1 MRLFAKYELAPLGL
15 IPPIV
20 SAYLKREPQL
30 HSLVNSWLDE
40 EEFEKLIREKSFSE
54 DKRKSLVSHL
64 LNQYKI
70 AGIDVEK
77 QKKLVQQISSL
88 NDANTF
94 TVTTGH
100 QLSLFGGTLFMAYK
114 ILTTI
119 KLARDLKVKYPQHHF
134 VPILWLAS
142 EDHDFEEIKGTYW
155 QGKQLNWDLETHEKA
170 SGEIPTE
177 TISKIVKMLGASLEQ
192 MGGIG
197 NNLKQWIEDAYLGRA
212 TLGDASIAFYH
223 HLFGKEGLVILDANA
238 PALKKYFAP
247 VMEKDL
253 FTSTLFEK
261 QQASDRILSKKYKL
275 QINAR
280 NGNFF
285 YLHPQLGRKMLKK
298 EKDAFLL
305 SDSDIQFSKEE
316 MYQLIQ
322 TTPELLSPNV
332 NVRPIYQEIVLPNLA
347 YVGGPAE
354 IAYWLQL
361 KPLFDACHVN
371 FPMLVLRFMATQM
384 EAGFDEKLQ
393 KIGFNSKEIFG
404 SEEQV
409 GSKYL
414 EKVQPIDYAKTSEEI
429 GLQLQ
434 AMLDAVKHSDP
445 ELAKALLQ
453 IRLETRDNLKK
464 QSGAFK
470 RALEKKEEKG
480 IQKVLHLRSKF
491 YPSGILQERIET
503 VLQYQLKVGSDW
515 NQQIL
520 ELIEPMHPAMHLI
533 QI

>member
-1 MRLFAKYELAPLGL
+1 MKLFAKYELAPLGL

-20 SAYLKREPQL
+20 SDYLKREPQL
-30 HSLVNSWLDE
+30 RSQVNSWLNA
-40 EEFEKLIREKSFSE
+40 EEFEKIISEKSFSE

-70 AGIDVEK
+70 AGIEVEK
-77 QKKLVQQISSL
+77 QKHLVQQINSL

-155 QGKQLNWDLETHEKA
+155 QGKQLTWDLETYEKA
-170 SGEIPTE
+170 SGEIATE
-177 TISKIVKMLGASLEQ
+177 SISNIVKMLGASLEQ

-197 NNLKQWIEDAYLGRA
+197 HNLKQWIEDAYLGR
-212 TLGDASIAFYH
+212 TNLGDASIAFYH

-238 PALKKYFAP
+238 PALKKYLAP

-253 FTSTLFEK
+253 FTNTLFEK

-298 EKDAFLL
+298 EKDGFVL
-305 SDSDIQFSKEE
+305 SDSDIRFSKEE
-316 MYQLIQ
+316 IEQLIQ
-322 TTPELLSPNV
+322 NTPELLSPNV
-332 NVRPIYQEIVLPNLA
+332 NVRPIYQESVLPNLA

-361 KPLFDACHVN
+361 KPLFDACDVN

-384 EAGFDEKLQ
+384 EVGFNEKLQ
-393 KIGFNSKEIFG
+393 KLGFDTKEIFG

-414 EKVQPIDYAKTSEEI
+414 EKVQPIDYSKTSEEI
-429 GLQLQ
+429 VLQLQ

-445 ELAKALLQ
+445 ELAKTLLQ
-453 IRLETRDNLKK
+453 IKLETRDNLKK

-470 RALEKKEEKG
+470 RALEKKEDKG
-480 IQKVLHLRSKF
+480 IQKVLNLRSKF

>member
-1 MRLFAKYELAPLGL
+1 MKLFAKYELAPLGL

-20 SAYLKREPQL
+20 SDYLNREPQL
-30 HSLVNSWLDE
+30 RSQVNSWLDI
-40 EEFEKLIREKSFSE
+40 EEFEKLISEKTFLG
-54 DKRKSLVSHL
+54 DRRKSLVYHL
-64 LNQYKI
+64 LSQYKI
-70 AGIDVEK
+70 AGIEVEK
-77 QKKLVQQISSL
+77 QKSLVQQINSL

-119 KLARDLKVKYPQHHF
+119 KLARDLKAKYPQHHF

-155 QGKQLNWDLETHEKA
+155 QGKQLNWELETHEKA

-177 TISKIVKMLGASLEQ
+177 SISNIVKMLGSSLEE

-197 NNLKQWIEDAYLGRA
+197 HNLKQWIEDAYLGRA
-212 TLGDASIAFYH
+212 NLGDASIAFYH
-223 HLFGKEGLVILDANA
+223 YLFGKEGLVILDANA
-238 PALKKYFAP
+238 PALKKDLAP

-253 FTSTLFEK
+253 FTNTLFEK
-261 QQASDRILSKKYKL
+261 QQASDRVLTKKYKL

-285 YLHPQLGRKMLKK
+285 YLHPQLGRKLLKK
-298 EKDAFLL
+298 EKDAFALG
-305 SDSDIQFSKEE
+305 DTDIRYSKEE
-316 MYQLIQ
+316 LQQVIQ
-322 TTPELLSPNV
+322 NNPELLSPNV
-332 NVRPIYQEIVLPNLA
+332 NIRPIYQEIILPNLA

-361 KPLFDACHVN
+361 KPLFDACQVN

-384 EAGFDEKLQ
+384 ESGFEEKLRKFGFD
-393 KIGFNSKEIFG
+393 SKEIFG

-409 GSKYL
+409 GARYL
-414 EKVQPIDYAKTSEEI
+414 EKVQPIDYSKISEEI
-429 GLQLQ
+429 GFNLQG
-434 AMLDAVKHSDP
+434 MVDAVKHSDP
-445 ELAKALLQ
+445 ELAKVLLQ
-453 IRLETRDNLKK
+453 LKLETRDNLKK

-470 RALEKKEEKG
+470 RALEKKEEEG
-480 IQKVLHLRSKF
+480 IRKILKLRSKF
-491 YPSGILQERIET
+491 YPNGVLQERIET
-503 VLQYQLKVGSDW
+503 VLHYQLKVGPGW
-515 NQQIL
+515 NNKIL
-520 ELIEPMHPAMHLI
+520 ELVEPTHPAMHLI